1 MNRSHVSSNTLS
13 CVLHLLSTTSR
24 CTGGISPDI
33 MNLECTC
40 RALSSDVVSAR
51 AIAEKARRQRT
62 TGLERRM
69 AESPLHENGPEEKE
83 STTNVDSGT
92 TDGGGGKTGI
102 KGKEK
107 TTQDTAK
114 DQAKVKTKPSKKKS
128 ARSNRSSKRV
138 LSKRITSGKN
148 AERSAKRKSAEYC
161 LVSAVFSCTSQ
172 HPVYSECLKKDV
184 WWKESQANDKLAAS
198 ADSMS
203 PAKNVGGASSMT
215 FLGPDDSSSLMGDLD
230 SSLKAFVLRWSVKNS
245 GAKDI
250 LVRFL
255 LHVSWYI
262 DDVFSSE
269 AGDVVALSS
278 CVLECK
284 LLLTIV
290 WILLAIC

>member
-1 MNRSHVSSNTLS
+1 
-13 CVLHLLSTTSR
+13 
-24 CTGGISPDI
+24 

-62 TGLERRM
+62 TDTERRM
-69 AESPLHENGPEEKE
+69 AKSSLHENGPEEKE
-83 STTNVDSGT
+83 SMPNVDNGT
-92 TDGGGGKTGI
+92 TGGEGGKTGI

-107 TTQDTAK
+107 ATQNTAK
-114 DQAKVKTKPSKKKS
+114 DQAKEKTKSTKKKS

-172 HPVYSECLKKDV
+172 HPVFSECQKKDV
-184 WWKESQANDKLAAS
+184 WWKESQANDNLAAS

-203 PAKNVGGASSMT
+203 PAKNVGGASNMT
-215 FLGPDDSSSLMGDLD
+215 FLGPDDSSSRMGDLD
-230 SSLKAFVLRWSVKNS
+230 SSLKAFCLRWSEKNS
-245 GAKDI
+245 GANDI

-284 LLLTIV
+284 LLGTGL
-290 WILLAIC
+290 WILLLSVEWNIFALTHLNSMT

>member
-1 MNRSHVSSNTLS
+1 
-13 CVLHLLSTTSR
+13 
-24 CTGGISPDI
+24 

-62 TGLERRM
+62 TDTERRK
-69 AESPLHENGPEEKE
+69 AKSSLHENGPEEKE
-83 STTNVDSGT
+83 SMPKVDNGT
-92 TDGGGGKTGI
+92 TGGEGGKTGI
-102 KGKEK
+102 KGEEK
-107 TTQDTAK
+107 TTQNTAK
-114 DQAKVKTKPSKKKS
+114 DQAKEKTKSTKKKS

-184 WWKESQANDKLAAS
+184 WWKETQANDNLAAS

-203 PAKNVGGASSMT
+203 PAKNVGGASNMA

-230 SSLKAFVLRWSVKNS
+230 SSLKAFVLRWSEKNS
-245 GAKDI
+245 GPNDI
-250 LVRFL
+250 LFRFL

-269 AGDVVALSS
+269 AGAGDVVALSS

-284 LLLTIV
+284 LLGTGV
-290 WILLAIC
+290 WIFLLFVEWNIFALTYLNSTI

>member
-1 MNRSHVSSNTLS
+1 
-13 CVLHLLSTTSR
+13 
-24 CTGGISPDI
+24 

-62 TGLERRM
+62 TDIERRM
-69 AESPLHENGPEEKE
+69 AKSSLHENGPEEKE
-83 STTNVDSGT
+83 SMPNVDNGT
-92 TDGGGGKTGI
+92 TGGEDGKTGI

-107 TTQDTAK
+107 ATQNTAK
-114 DQAKVKTKPSKKKS
+114 DQAKEKTKSTKKKS

-172 HPVYSECLKKDV
+172 HPVYSECLKK
-184 WWKESQANDKLAAS
+184 ESQASDNLAAS

-203 PAKNVGGASSMT
+203 PAKNVGGASNMT
-215 FLGPDDSSSLMGDLD
+215 FLGPDDSSSLVGDLD
-230 SSLKAFVLRWSVKNS
+230 SSLKAFVLRWSEKNS
-245 GAKDI
+245 GPNDI

-269 AGDVVALSS
+269 AGAGDVVALSS

-284 LLLTIV
+284 LLGTGV
-290 WILLAIC
+290 WIFLLSVEWNIFALTHLNSTI

>member
-1 MNRSHVSSNTLS
+1 MIS
-13 CVLHLLSTTSR
+13 CLIDYVVVCAPLAFNNLSR

-62 TGLERRM
+62 ADVERRM
-69 AESPLHENGPEEKE
+69 AESSSHENGPEEKE
-83 STTNVDSGT
+83 STINVDSGT
-92 TDGGGGKTGI
+92 AGGEGGKTES

-107 TTQDTAK
+107 TSQDTNK
-114 DQAKVKTKPSKKKS
+114 EQAKEKTKSTKKKS

-161 LVSAVFSCTSQ
+161 LVSAVFSCTPQ

-184 WWKESQANDKLAAS
+184 WWKESQANDNLEAS
-198 ADSMS
+198 TDSMS
-203 PAKNVGGASSMT
+203 PAKNVGGANNMS

-230 SSLKAFVLRWSVKNS
+230 SSLKAFVLRWSEKNS
-245 GAKDI
+245 GANDV

-284 LLLTIV
+284 LLGTIV
-290 WILLAIC
+290 WILLFIC